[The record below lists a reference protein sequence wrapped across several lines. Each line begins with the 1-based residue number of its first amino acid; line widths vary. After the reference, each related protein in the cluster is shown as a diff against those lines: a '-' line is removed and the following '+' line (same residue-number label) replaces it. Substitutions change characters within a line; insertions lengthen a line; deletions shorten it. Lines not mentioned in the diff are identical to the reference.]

1 MQSRI
6 NLLLLVYLAVLAAVG
21 FAQEATP
28 SPEKSVSAGD
38 VNEAAVPSFPY
49 IARITDDNVNIRSGP
64 GTQYYSCGKLNKA
77 ERVKVVGSQFS
88 WSHIVPPPGSFSWI
102 SKQYVSID
110 PNNPA
115 TGIVTGDAVR
125 VYAGSDYIKPIH
137 STTMQLKLN
146 RADKVTLMG
155 EEKGDYYKIV
165 PPSGAYLWVSTK
177 YTEPL
182 GPVGEVPPTVE
193 PKTEP
198 KADIPAVVPTM
209 LPTEAE
215 KLKEY
220 YALEKQ
226 IQAEQ
231 AKPIARQNYANI
243 KKSLVE
249 IAGNKEAGKA
259 ARYSEF
265 ALKQIERYE
274 LAFEVAKAVQ
284 LQDAQLEQTKDRI
297 EKARATKLAEVQD
310 LGRFTA
316 VGQFQTSTIYGP
328 EAELK
333 HYLIIDDSGKITCY
347 ALPSGSALE
356 MDLSKLIGQKVGLV
370 GVIEPHPQTAGAL
383 VRFTEIVELK

>member
-370 GVIEPHPQTAGAL
+370 GVIEPHPH
-383 VRFTEIVELK
+383 